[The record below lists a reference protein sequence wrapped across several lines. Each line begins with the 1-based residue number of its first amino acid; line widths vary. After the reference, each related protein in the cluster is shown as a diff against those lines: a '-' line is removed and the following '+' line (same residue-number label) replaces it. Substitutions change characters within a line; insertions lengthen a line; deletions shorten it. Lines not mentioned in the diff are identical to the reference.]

1 MSVNIP
7 QKPTPPFS
15 PRTGRHPPAPTEH
28 ELIQKPHATIAITVY
43 YIDSF
48 NRLLHQPI
56 TIHGAYQADLT
67 IPWKTLPGYLLYDIY
82 HFQRQFLP
90 NPDGIYLVY
99 TKQLAAPV
107 LAYHEDEQGRLL
119 QKPTMLRGELN
130 RPYQLRPLSKYL
142 AQLQSVRG
150 PSRGHFQNKAQQIH
164 FRYRLSTQQ
173 VTHPFQHNGVKL
185 RKNKKAYATPK
196 MTQPLRGYLPH
207 GSTWQIYQTVKDL
220 RNHQLWF
227 NLGGDLWLDSLNTQL
242 VDIKSP
248 SSIQT
253 PNHQAYGL
261 PTFAIRKVDAQIKSA
276 IIKASPDFPIS
287 QWTKPY
293 GQIAPQRLANQ
304 TRVVVTKQITLD
316 NESQW
321 CLLEH
326 GYYVERKY
334 LRFN

>member
-1 MSVNIP
+1 MSVNTP
-7 QKPTPPFS
+7 QKPTPPIS
-15 PRTGRHPPAPTEH
+15 PTTGQLPARTER

-48 NRLLHQPI
+48 NHFLHQPV
-56 TIHGAYQADLT
+56 TIRGAYQADLT

-107 LAYHEDEQGRLL
+107 IAYHEDEQGRLL

-142 AQLQSVRG
+142 AQLQSVSG

-164 FRYRLSTQQ
+164 FRYRLAVQQ
-173 VTHPFQHNGVKL
+173 VTHPFQHNAVKL
-185 RKNKKAYATPK
+185 RADKRAYATPQ
-196 MTQPLRGYLPH
+196 MTQPLKGYLPH
-207 GSTWQIYQTVKDL
+207 GSTWQIYETVKDPHS
-220 RNHQLWF
+220 HQLWF
-227 NLGGDLWLDSLNTQL
+227 NLGGNLWLDSLNTQL
-242 VDIKSP
+242 VNIKRTDAIQP
-248 SSIQT
+248 SGHQT
-253 PNHQAYGL
+253 YAL
-261 PTFAIRKVDAQIKSA
+261 PTFDIQKMDTHIKSA
-276 IIKASPDFPIS
+276 TIKASPDFPIS

-304 TRVVVTKQITLD
+304 TLVVVTKQITLD
-316 NESQW
+316 NKSQW